1 MFSLRLIIL
10 FSSFVLVTTL
20 GDLPAKAYDFYGG
33 LVTKA
38 TAFGYDTVE
47 LEVLESKKLEKKPE
61 KYADAFPVGTKFY
74 GELVEH
80 RGIRRMSKDEIK
92 KFKISQAVLP
102 NGETVELDEIIKI
115 RPTNKLVKT
124 RYGGFFLISETAQIL
139 GLTIDALTVGLPVG
153 RGGAALWSMGHYLYE
168 SRPGENKWKIGTI
181 GFFRGLFSPLPF
193 MVLKGDPLYIHP
205 GSTILIHKNRDKE
218 YINASL
224 IKRKNDIELEEEFRT
239 NMKLVSVSEA
249 EAV

>member
-1 MFSLRLIIL
+1 MFSLRSIIL
-10 FSSFVLVTTL
+10 FSFFILVTTL
-20 GDLPAKAYDFYGG
+20 FDLPVKAYDFYGG

-38 TAFGYDTVE
+38 TDFGFNSVR
-47 LEVLESKKLEKKPE
+47 LEVVESKKLD
-61 KYADAFPVGTKFY
+61 KYSDAYPIGTKFY

-80 RGIRRMSKDEIK
+80 RSVRRMSKDEIK
-92 KFKISQAVLP
+92 KFKISKAILP
-102 NGETVELDEIIKI
+102 NGETVELSETIKI

-124 RYGGFFLISETAQIL
+124 RYTGFFLISETAQIL

-205 GSTILIHKNRDKE
+205 GSTILIHKNRGKE

-239 NMKLVSVSEA
+239 KMRFFSVNKT